1 MRMRTLRRAAANPKN
16 LTGELEKNMDYKNS
30 FVLYESVYAQYDR
43 LMRRGKVQAAQDFIG
58 AVMRYGLYEDEPD
71 EDREVWDFGFD
82 GVIATISSA
91 KDRYTKRIDIPQEE
105 LEQFV
110 QEGRTQQE
118 IASFYNCS
126 VDTIQRR
133 MKQYGIARRKTA
145 ENTAKPQ
152 ETHRTADL
160 PQKSRKQFNEND
172 NENVYENEEEKENGK
187 AKSRSTVGF

>member
-1 MRMRTLRRAAANPKN
+1 
-16 LTGELEKNMDYKNS
+16 MDYKNS

-43 LMRRGKVQAAQDFIG
+43 LMRRGKVQAAQDFIN
-58 AVMRYGLYEDEPD
+58 AVMRYGLYGDEPD
-71 EDREVWDFGFD
+71 EDSEVWDYGFD

-110 QEGRTQQE
+110 CEGRTQQE
-118 IASFYNCS
+118 MASYYGCS

-152 ETHRTADL
+152 DMHRTAVL
-160 PQKSRKQFNEND
+160 PQKDRKQFNDNY
-172 NENVYENEEEKENGK
+172 NENEKEKEDGK
-187 AKSRSTVGF
+187 ANNRRVSF

>member
-1 MRMRTLRRAAANPKN
+1 MRTLRRAAAKN
-16 LTGELEKNMDYKNS
+16 NTIGELEKNMDYKNS

-58 AVMRYGLYEDEPD
+58 AVMRYGLYGEEPD
-71 EDREVWDFGFD
+71 EDSEVWDFGFD

-91 KDRYTKRIDIPQEE
+91 KDRYTKRIDVPQEE

-110 QEGRTQQE
+110 REGRTQQE

-152 ETHRTADL
+152 EPHRSAEL
-160 PQKSRKQFNEND
+160 PQKSRKQFNENE

-187 AKSRSTVGF
+187 AKSRSTVCF

>member
-43 LMRRGKVQAAQDFIG
+43 LMRRGKVQAAQDFIN
-58 AVMRYGLYEDEPD
+58 AVMRYGLYGDEPG
-71 EDREVWDFGFD
+71 EDSEVWDYGFD

-110 QEGRTQQE
+110 REGCTQQE
-118 IASFYNCS
+118 MASYYGCS

-152 ETHRTADL
+152 EAHRTADL
-160 PQKSRKQFNEND
+160 PQKSRKQFNEN
-172 NENVYENEEEKENGK
+172 ENVYEKEKEDGK
-187 AKSRSTVGF
+187 AKSRPTVGF